1 MNSDKERILSIIANI
16 IERSRTQAQPSRRL
30 TRNLLLEYMNQRRPS
45 YAQMSRDEFQNYF
58 TTRPDRRTMIPAED
72 LVCVIEVMLESSP
85 GSASAQEILELCDA
99 GRLPIREF
107 RRLSRFFSLGEWNN
121 AWKLYDAAKIG
132 IGTDDVDFVDRIA
145 LVNDIYNAFARES
158 IVYISGVSGIG
169 KTRIGLKVCT
179 IVESIDKYRVI
190 VLSGHNIVGVE
201 SFVEQVCL
209 ALHIT
214 PIGNESLLFRLQLVA
229 RTTKLFVFIDDLVG
243 KTNDEMLGLL
253 RHIVHLIEHM
263 QILVITV
270 LPLTKENNL
279 GVCCFV
285 VEPISMEES
294 TLLFKQTCQQIGVF
308 PRESSI
314 LTGKIRQCE
323 GNPLA
328 IKLMAYSLTQAS
340 NVVTY
345 DSRLYR
351 ILASLSDI
359 ERQVVDTL
367 VVFDSFVSVQ
377 FVKQVLSCHAMSDS
391 DVFTIIHGLVRKGIV
406 TIYEYNRIS
415 LHAVARVW
423 YQHQWD
429 YMQWSLR
436 RKELIRQLASSCISV
451 ADDAEIFHFER
462 NDWFNLVEIIH
473 QVIKDADS
481 EIDLMVNVL
490 FEWREVW
497 IKFGFHAK
505 ILLLCEQ
512 IKEHDFVAEVRA
524 RFQLL
529 YGGMLWRCGSV
540 LLACDVLIDLEVQC
554 TLVNQMRYVGICK
567 IELARA
573 YIADG
578 NIHFAQVYVRQAI
591 TIFRALQSVI
601 HMVMAYT
608 LLAQLQMYMR
618 QYHDVIATC
627 TLIER
632 LVQPLDTYTSAQVAY
647 LRAAVL
653 IMTQKYNLAYQ
664 YINDAYTKYQLLSLE
679 THIWDV
685 AIIHVLCFVLDGQL
699 HDAQLQLQRIIQKIE
714 YFTHQQIL
722 NTAECVAFYCMK
734 TDCDRVAWQLMQL
747 FVTTIPQQ
755 GDVYLLCDVET
766 YKTHL
771 NTMQH
776 FNSDIFVRSIIAD
789 SDIWHWL
796 LISIKRTFTQHA
808 SLSSS
813 I

>member
-72 LVCVIEVMLESSP
+72 LVCVIEVILECSP

-107 RRLSRFFSLGEWNN
+107 RRLARFFSFGEWNN
-121 AWKLYDAAKIG
+121 AWKLYDAAKIS

-145 LVNDIYNAFARES
+145 LVTDIYNICAQES
-158 IVYISGVSGIG
+158 IVCISGVSGIG

-179 IVESIDKYRVI
+179 IVESVDKHRVI
-190 VLSGHNIVGVE
+190 VLSGHNIVGIE
-201 SFVEQVCL
+201 SFVEQLCL

-229 RTTKLFVFIDDLVG
+229 RTTKFFVFIDDLVG

-253 RHIVHLIEHM
+253 RHIVHLIEHI

-270 LPLTKENNL
+270 LPLTTDNNL

-294 TLLFKQTCQQIGVF
+294 MLLFKQTCQQIGVF

-314 LTGKIRQCE
+314 LAGKIRQCE

-345 DSRLYR
+345 DLRLYR

-359 ERQVVDTL
+359 ERQVVDTIVL
-367 VVFDSFVSVQ
+367 FDSFVSVQ
-377 FVKQVLSCHAMSDS
+377 FVKQVLSRHNMSDS

-429 YMQWSLR
+429 YAQWSLQ
-436 RKELIRQLASSCISV
+436 RKELIRQLASAYKSAI
-451 ADDAEIFHFER
+451 DDPEIFHFER

-473 QVIKDADS
+473 QVIKDADI
-481 EIDLMVNVL
+481 EVDLMVNVL

-497 IKFGFHAK
+497 IKLGFHAK
-505 ILLLCEQ
+505 IVLLCEQ
-512 IKEHDFVAEVRA
+512 LKERNFADEVHA
-524 RFQLL
+524 RFLLL

-540 LLACDVLIDLEVQC
+540 LLACEVLIALEVQC
-554 TLVNQMRYVGICK
+554 TLVNQMQYVGLCK

-573 YIADG
+573 YTVDG
-578 NIHFAQVYVRQAI
+578 NIHFAQVYTHQAI
-591 TIFRALQSVI
+591 TMFRALQATTHIV
-601 HMVMAYT
+601 VAYT
-608 LLAQLQMYMR
+608 LLAQLQLYMR
-618 QYHDVIATC
+618 QHHDVIATC

-632 LVQPLDTYTSAQVAY
+632 TLQPLDTYTSARVAY
-647 LRAAVL
+647 LRAVVL
-653 IMTQKYNLAYQ
+653 IVTQKYNLAYQ

-685 AIIHVLCFVLDGQL
+685 AIIHALCYVLDGQL
-699 HDAQLQLQRIIQKIE
+699 HDAQIQLQRIIKKIE
-714 YFTHQQIL
+714 YFNHQQIL
-722 NTAECVAFYCMK
+722 NTAECVALYCMK
-734 TDCDRVAWQLMQL
+734 TESDSVAWQLMHL
-747 FVTTIPQQ
+747 FVTNMAQQ
-755 GDVYLLCDVET
+755 GNVYLLCDVST
-766 YKTHL
+766 YKTHMNTIRQL
-771 NTMQH
+771 NRGVLV
-776 FNSDIFVRSIIAD
+776 SDEHVD
-789 SDIWHWL
+789 LNIWHWL
-796 LISIKRTFTQHA
+796 LISIKRTFAQHA